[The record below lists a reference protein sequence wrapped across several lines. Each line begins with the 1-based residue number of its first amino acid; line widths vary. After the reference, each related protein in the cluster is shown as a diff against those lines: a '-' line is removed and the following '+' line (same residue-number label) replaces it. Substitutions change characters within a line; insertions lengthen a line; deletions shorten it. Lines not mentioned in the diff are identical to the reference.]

1 MQPNQQTPYGQPGYQ
16 QAAPLPQPPPKKKSR
31 WWLWALGAVVVIGVC
46 TSAAKNGGKKKSAES
61 EAALPFVADVRANC
75 EAYKAAKNEIKKSEV
90 FNANEE
96 LIHEQKLT
104 NIKGVLKGLST
115 NQGGSSLTLRI
126 DVGDVEFKTES
137 LFAPVEKGTAV
148 YKAAT
153 DLSEGQCVIF
163 SASEIKASSITEQA
177 KVCDTEYF
185 AKFTSLKGC

>member
-1 MQPNQQTPYGQPGYQ
+1 MQPNQQQPYGYQ
-16 QAAPLPQPPPKKKSR
+16 QPQAQPPPKKKSR
-31 WWLWALGAVVVIGVC
+31 WWLWALGGVVAIGVC

-61 EAALPFVADVRANC
+61 EASLPFVADVRANC

-96 LIHEQKLT
+96 LLGGQKLKD
-104 NIKGVLKGLST
+104 IKGVLKGLTT

-153 DLSEGQCVIF
+153 DMSEGQCVIF